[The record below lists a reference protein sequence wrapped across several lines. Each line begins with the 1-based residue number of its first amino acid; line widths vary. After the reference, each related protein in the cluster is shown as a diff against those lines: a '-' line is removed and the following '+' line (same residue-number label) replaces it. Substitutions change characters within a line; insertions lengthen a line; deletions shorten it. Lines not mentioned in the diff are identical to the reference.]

1 MKNVANYVIIQYG
14 KRCSILYFVSTLSCF
29 HTDLFLLSTLIKP
42 LYIYLLK
49 ISANIMSSKLTI
61 KTLKQHFKF
70 VGSGYDV
77 NERIMTYC
85 LVAFWSNVSLFR
97 AIIFMFVYIQVTY
110 VGGGGNSSELNRQ
123 RNSLLY

>member
-1 MKNVANYVIIQYG
+1 M
-14 KRCSILYFVSTLSCF
+14 YFVSTLRYF
-29 HTDLFLLSTLIKP
+29 HADLFLLSTLIKP

-70 VGSGYDV
+70 FGSDYDV
-77 NERIMTYC
+77 NEGIMTYC
-85 LVAFWSNVSLFR
+85 LVALWSNVSLFR

-110 VGGGGNSSELNRQ
+110 VGKGGGFK
-123 RNSLLY
+123 